1 MAAARAWFVWL
12 APDYKSSRQGQR
24 SIALSLTRPDHG
36 DARGVLRENFGFSE
50 FPPGQAEARCFRFAN
65 YVTPSRISAEQE
77 GYPAKAGLGL
87 SNRPTRCA

>member
-1 MAAARAWFVWL
+1 
-12 APDYKSSRQGQR
+12 
-24 SIALSLTRPDHG
+24 
-36 DARGVLRENFGFSE
+36 LRENFTFSE

-65 YVTPSRISAEQE
+65 YVAPSRISAEQE